1 MYKLSCQVFWINRT
15 SVGQF
20 SPNKTTN
27 NQKKHQGLRSF
38 SIFCHQ
44 YLHMKKLILA
54 FAFLPLLSFGQNHP
68 ANLKKIYNTEL
79 STGHTYDNLRYLCK
93 VIGNRLSGS
102 PGAAAA
108 VEWTRQLMESY
119 DFDTVYLQP
128 VMVPHWERGGKDVVK
143 ITNSIKHGIVELSA
157 LALGNTQGTGA
168 KGLVGQVLEVKSI
181 DQLKSLSTQVKG
193 KIVFFNGPMDPTQID
208 AFAAYGGANSQRSN
222 GAAEA
227 SKLGAVGAIVRSL
240 SNRVDDIPHTGNQR
254 YAPDFPKIPALAIS
268 TQDAE
273 LLSQLLSEQSDL
285 KLYLESHGEMKT
297 EKLSYNVIGEITG
310 SEKPEEIIAVG
321 GHLDS
326 WDVGEGAHDDGA
338 GCMQAI
344 EVLRLYKQLGW
355 KPKRTIRAVMW
366 MNEENGLR
374 GGQEYA
380 RVAKANGEKHI
391 AAIESDS
398 GGFLPIGFSSTGTDS
413 QRGKLASWADLLR
426 PYQIWNLQRPGGGAD
441 IGPLRDQ
448 GPILIGLLPDSQKY
462 FIYHHTEADVFEV
475 VDQRE
480 LELGAAAMAALVYLI
495 DYEGI

>member
-1 MYKLSCQVFWINRT
+1 
-15 SVGQF
+15 
-20 SPNKTTN
+20 
-27 NQKKHQGLRSF
+27 
-38 SIFCHQ
+38 
-44 YLHMKKLILA
+44 MKKLLLVLLL
-54 FAFLPLLSFGQNHP
+54 LPGLSMGQGHE
-68 ANLKKIYNTEL
+68 ANIKKIYDTEL
-79 STGHTYDNLRYLCK
+79 SAGHTYENLRYLCK
-93 VIGNRLSGS
+93 EIGNRLAGS

-119 DFDTVYLQP
+119 GFDTVYLQP
-128 VMVPHWERGGKDVVK
+128 VMVPHWDRGGKDVVK
-143 ITNSIKHGIVELSA
+143 IVNSEKHGTLELSA
-157 LALGNTQGTGA
+157 LALGNTQGTGPE
-168 KGLVGQVLEVKSI
+168 GLLGQVVEVKSI
-181 DQLKSLSTQVKG
+181 DHLKSLGTQVKG
-193 KIVFFNGPMDPTQID
+193 KIVFFNGPMDPTKVD
-208 AFAAYGGANSQRSN
+208 AFEAYGGANAQRSS

-227 SKLGAVGAIVRSL
+227 SKLGAIGALVRSL

-254 YAPDFPKIPALAIS
+254 YAADFPKIPALAIS

-273 LLSQLLSEQSDL
+273 LLSDLLEDQADL
-285 KLYLESHGEMKT
+285 KLYLESHGQMLE
-297 EKLSYNVIGEITG
+297 EKISYNVIGEIRG

-344 EVLRLYKQLGW
+344 EVLRIYKQLGW

-380 RVAKANGEKHI
+380 KVAKARGEKHI

-398 GGFLPIGFSSTGTDS
+398 GGFLPTGFSSTGTDA
-413 QRGKLASWADLLR
+413 QRAKLASWGSYFL
-426 PYQIWNLQRPGGGAD
+426 PYQVWSLDKPGGGAD

-448 GPILIGLLPDSQKY
+448 GPILIGLEPDSQKY

-480 LELGAAAMAALVYLI
+480 LELGAAAMATLVYLI
-495 DYEGI
+495 EQEGI